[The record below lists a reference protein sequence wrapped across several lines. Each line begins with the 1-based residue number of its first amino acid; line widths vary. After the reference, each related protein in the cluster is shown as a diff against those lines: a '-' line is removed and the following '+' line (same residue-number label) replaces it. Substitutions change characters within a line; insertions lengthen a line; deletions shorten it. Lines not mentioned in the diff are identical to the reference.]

1 MAKTKT
7 GGKRKGVL
15 AKPKRP
21 MSACKLCSTRII
33 QISTTT
39 SNIHSLSY
47 TDNFFFR
54 EERANILSESTKKG
68 EGGEEA
74 EPTSFE
80 DIGRIIGQRWR
91 AIDPEELAK
100 YKDMAK
106 KDSDRYRD
114 EMKSFYNDELTL
126 MCLGHNNEGAAAAG
140 NPDQV
145 NVNAGQPRDAA
156 GAAAAAAA
164 HQNGGRMMS
173 ESQQMASLLQQ
184 QQQQQQ
190 QAMIK
195 QQQQAMIND
204 LALRQDLMVMLA
216 QERVRAGGNPYQAQL
231 PMNVGS
237 TSFDPMGPVASL
249 SSNNIMNEDQILQLL
264 MLQQQQGA
272 TANGQPAP
280 PNEAFLKIVLSQKNA
295 IQERLEKL
303 SNEAKTLHIKRA
315 IMDKIVSK
323 ELGPGAQS
331 EESKSSASGL
341 DAENLSVEELF
352 QLLQQQAAQTAAS
365 GLGASNSPSAFG
377 GTPQPQGGT
386 QMGPGGPS
394 MQELLLRQQQ
404 AANQP
409 PPQMNNIHPSYLA
422 QFMAAQASPQPHQQ
436 MFDLNGVAGMNG
448 LPQGM
453 NGLPQGMNGLP
464 QGMNGLPQGMNG
476 LPQGMNGLPQGMNGL
491 PQGMNVGM
499 MSNGGA
505 PVGAAPGAGGNG
517 VSAEDMIKKLMAE
530 QNNQAGNR

>member
-1 MAKTKT
+1 MI
-7 GGKRKGVL
+7 L
-15 AKPKRP
+15 H
-21 MSACKLCSTRII
+21 
-33 QISTTT
+33 
-39 SNIHSLSY
+39 HSPC

-54 EERANILSESTKKG
+54 EERANILSESTKKS

-91 AIDPEELAK
+91 AIDPEELSK
-100 YKDMAK
+100 YKEMAK

-140 NPDQV
+140 AGGNPDQV
-145 NVNAGQPRDAA
+145 NVNAGQPHDAA
-156 GAAAAAAA
+156 SAAAAAAA
-164 HQNGGRMMS
+164 HPNGGRMG
-173 ESQQMASLLQQ
+173 ESQQMANLLQQ

-190 QAMIK
+190 QAM
-195 QQQQAMIND
+195 MND

-216 QERVRAGGNPYQAQL
+216 QERARAGPAAINPYQGQL
-231 PMNVGS
+231 PPMNVAS
-237 TSFDPMGPVASL
+237 NSFDPMGTGGASL
-249 SSNNIMNEDQILQLL
+249 GSNSVMNEDQILQLL
-264 MLQQQQGA
+264 MLQQQQQQVA
-272 TANGQPAP
+272 TASGQQAP

-303 SNEAKTLHIKRA
+303 EHEAKTLHIKRA
-315 IMDKIVSK
+315 ILDKIVSK

-331 EESKSSASGL
+331 EQSYDPGL

-352 QLLQQQAAQTAAS
+352 QLLQQQAAQAPAS
-365 GLGASNSPSAFG
+365 VLGVSNSPSAVGTTQPPPG
-377 GTPQPQGGT
+377 GNP
-386 QMGPGGPS
+386 MGAGGPS

-404 AANQP
+404 AAAP
-409 PPQMNNIHPSYLA
+409 PPAQMNNIHPSYLA
-422 QFMAAQASPQPHQQ
+422 QFMAAQAPPQQYQQ
-436 MFDLNGVAGMNG
+436 MFDLNGVGGMNC
-448 LPQGM
+448 
-453 NGLPQGMNGLP
+453 
-464 QGMNGLPQGMNG
+464 

-499 MSNGGA
+499 MPNGGA
-505 PVGAAPGAGGNG
+505 PGAAPGTGGNG

-530 QNNQAGNR
+530 QSSQGASR

>member
-21 MSACKLCSTRII
+21 MSA
-33 QISTTT
+33 
-39 SNIHSLSY
+39 Y
-47 TDNFFFR
+47 NFFFR
-54 EERANILSESTKKG
+54 EERANILSESTKMG
-68 EGGEEA
+68 DGGEEA

-114 EMKSFYNDELTL
+114 EMKNFYNDELTL
-126 MCLGHNNEGAAAAG
+126 MCLGHNNEGAAAG

-145 NVNAGQPRDAA
+145 NNVNAGLPRD
-156 GAAAAAAA
+156 AAAAAAA

-173 ESQQMASLLQQ
+173 ESQQMANLLQQ
-184 QQQQQQ
+184 QQQ
-190 QAMIK
+190 

-216 QERVRAGGNPYQAQL
+216 QERARAAPAGMNPFQAQI

-249 SSNNIMNEDQILQLL
+249 SSNNIMNNNIMNEDQILQLL

-272 TANGQPAP
+272 TGNGQPGP

-303 SNEAKTLHIKRA
+303 SHEAKTLHIKRA

-331 EESKSSASGL
+331 EESKSSSSGL
-341 DAENLSVEELF
+341 DAESLSVEDLF
-352 QLLQQQAAQTAAS
+352 QLLQQQAVQTAAAS
-365 GLGASNSPSAFG
+365 GLGSSNSPSLVG
-377 GTPQPQGGT
+377 GTPQPPGGT

-404 AANQP
+404 AAANQP

-422 QFMAAQASPQPHQQ
+422 QFMAAQASPQQHNQ

-448 LPQGM
+448 VPQGM
-453 NGLPQGMNGLP
+453 M
-464 QGMNGLPQGMNG
+464 
-476 LPQGMNGLPQGMNGL
+476 MNGL

-499 MSNGGA
+499 MSNGGV
-505 PVGAAPGAGGNG
+505 PGAVPGAGGNG
-517 VSAEDMIKKLMAE
+517 VSAEEMIKKLMSD
-530 QNNQAGNR
+530 QNNQAANR